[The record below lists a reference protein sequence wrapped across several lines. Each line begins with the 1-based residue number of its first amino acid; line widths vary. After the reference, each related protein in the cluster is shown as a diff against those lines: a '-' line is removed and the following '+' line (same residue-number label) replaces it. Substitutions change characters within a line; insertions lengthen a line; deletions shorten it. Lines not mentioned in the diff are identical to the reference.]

1 MNFILLLNV
10 LKVLRI
16 LKLLRF
22 GRSLK
27 EFFLIYLKRSL
38 VSKILKLKLIL
49 LWNVLMMFLI
59 ESIIKTLEIWNLMV
73 LLMVFGQTLQPPVE
87 KELWKGAERLLYL
100 LLNLR
105 LQKFKMLLIQLRMV
119 MQMLQLNLLRKLLL
133 VVGLDLVLVPIV
145 ILKLL
150 KY

>member
-1 MNFILLLNV
+1 MNSILLLNV

-27 EFFLIYLKRSL
+27 EFFLIYLRRSL

-73 LLMVFGQTLQPPVE
+73 LLMVFGRTLQPPVE
-87 KELWKGAERLLYL
+87 KELWKGAERLLHL

-119 MQMLQLNLLRKLLL
+119 IQMLQLNLLHKLLL
-133 VVGLDLVLVPIV
+133 VVGLDLVLVPVV